1 MPRLTRWFDR
11 LTVADR
17 GRNAW
22 GRYTAPI
29 GWRQGFAAL
38 LAAGLLTGC
47 GQRGPLT
54 LPTRD
59 VEATAPPAA
68 EPQATEEEP
77 ESEEEDEE

>member
-17 GRNAW
+17 GRNVW
-22 GRYTAPI
+22 GRYAAPI
-29 GWRQGFAAL
+29 GRRQGFVAL

-59 VEATAPPAA
+59 VEATTPPAA
-68 EPQATEEEP
+68 EERAADEER
-77 ESEEEDEE
+77 ESEEDEE